1 MGLYIAGFGV
11 FFLIMGVPIAF
22 ALGLT
27 VLFTAMIWA
36 RIPMTLIYQQL
47 YQAVDNFVL
56 LAIPLFMLAGDLMLR
71 AGIIDDIITLC
82 NVLVGR
88 LRGGLAHVN
97 IVASMF
103 FAGITGSAVSD
114 TAALGSILIPS
125 MRRNGYDADFAV
137 AVTSASSVIGPII
150 PPSIGMVIY
159 GTVVSVSIGG
169 LFAGGM
175 VPGILLGLGLMV
187 VAYTISK
194 KRDFGYSRVTYTG
207 RELVRI
213 LLRSIPALMTPVII
227 LGGIFGGVF
236 TPTEAAGVA
245 VTYSLLVGIF
255 FYRTL
260 NFKNILQAFEESMVL
275 AASVLLIVA
284 VSGPLAWL
292 VAMDQIPQL
301 IANIVTSLT
310 TNPLIVLLLINVFL
324 LLLGSVLDAAV
335 IILIFAPILAPVAV
349 AVGIDPLHFGII
361 FVLNVIIGLATPPF
375 GMCLFVGASVGGIAV
390 ERVMKA
396 ILPFIAVEIVVLFLV
411 TYVPDIAMTVPRLL
425 GFAK

>member
-1 MGLYIAGFGV
+1 
-11 FFLIMGVPIAF
+11 
-22 ALGLT
+22 
-27 VLFTAMIWA
+27 
-36 RIPMTLIYQQL
+36 
-47 YQAVDNFVL
+47 
-56 LAIPLFMLAGDLMLR
+56 
-71 AGIIDDIITLC
+71 
-82 NVLVGR
+82 
-88 LRGGLAHVN
+88 
-97 IVASMF
+97 MF

-175 VPGILLGLGLMV
+175 IPGILLGLGLMI
-187 VAYTISK
+187 VAYSISR
-194 KRDFGYSRVTYTG
+194 KRDFGVTRVTYTG
-207 RELVRI
+207 PELVRI

-260 NFKNILQAFEESMVL
+260 DLRNILQAFQESMVL
-275 AASVLLIVA
+275 AASVLFIVA

-310 TNPLIVLLLINVFL
+310 DQSP
-324 LLLGSVLDAAV
+324 DRP
-335 IILIFAPILAPVAV
+335 APDQRLPVA
-349 AVGIDPLHFGII
+349 ARQRAGCRGDHPHLRAHPGAHRGGGGHRSLHFGIV

-375 GMCLFVGASVGGIAV
+375 GMCLFVGASVGAIPV

-396 ILPFIAVEIVVLFLV
+396 ILPFVAVEIVVLFLV
-411 TYVPDIAMTVPRLL
+411 TYVPDVAMTAPRLF

>member
-1 MGLYIAGFGV
+1 
-11 FFLIMGVPIAF
+11 
-22 ALGLT
+22 
-27 VLFTAMIWA
+27 
-36 RIPMTLIYQQL
+36 
-47 YQAVDNFVL
+47 
-56 LAIPLFMLAGDLMLR
+56 MLAGDLMLR

-175 VPGILLGLGLMV
+175 IPGILLGLGLMI

-194 KRDFGYSRVTYTG
+194 KRGFGYSRVTYTG
-207 RELVRI
+207 RELIRI

-245 VTYSLLVGIF
+245 VTYSPARRHCLLQNPQSQEHPPGLPGEHDPRGIG
-255 FYRTL
+255 
-260 NFKNILQAFEESMVL
+260 
-275 AASVLLIVA
+275 AADRRGVRS
-284 VSGPLAWL
+284 
-292 VAMDQIPQL
+292 
-301 IANIVTSLT
+301 T
-310 TNPLIVLLLINVFL
+310 
-324 LLLGSVLDAAV
+324 
-335 IILIFAPILAPVAV
+335 
-349 AVGIDPLHFGII
+349 
-361 FVLNVIIGLATPPF
+361 GLAR
-375 GMCLFVGASVGGIAV
+375 GHG
-390 ERVMKA
+390 
-396 ILPFIAVEIVVLFLV
+396 
-411 TYVPDIAMTVPRLL
+411 
-425 GFAK
+425 